1 MTLRL
6 PSLRVVLLMFV
17 AFACIGVPGA
27 FAANEFVP
35 LAPIPGL
42 TEGVAATESGIA
54 GFLNNLY
61 LFAIGAAVMLAV
73 IMIIWG
79 GLEYMS
85 ESVTKKSE
93 AKKRIYNALFGLVL
107 VLSPALVFSIIN
119 PRILNLNISM
129 PELRTKSGGTGG
141 STAPDTSPVTRP
153 TEKIDSGTPWCYY
166 YGSPRQSDCK
176 ATREDCIR
184 AYFDRQGALSTT
196 VGFITCECDSKAGLE
211 GKCGTSF

>member
-79 GLEYMS
+79 GLEYSMS
-85 ESVTKKSE
+85 ESITKKGAGKE
-93 AKKRIYNALFGLVL
+93 RIRN
-107 VLSPALVFSIIN
+107 
-119 PRILNLNISM
+119 
-129 PELRTKSGGTGG
+129 
-141 STAPDTSPVTRP
+141 
-153 TEKIDSGTPWCYY
+153 
-166 YGSPRQSDCK
+166 
-176 ATREDCIR
+176 
-184 AYFDRQGALSTT
+184 
-196 VGFITCECDSKAGLE
+196 
-211 GKCGTSF
+211 